1 MFSEKLNNAPMGY
14 TFDDFLMLPSV
25 SSVEP
30 KDVKTTTQISRNYR
44 INIPIISSAMD
55 TVTEAEMAIA
65 LAQEGGLGI
74 IHRNMTI
81 NEQINEIKKV
91 KRSGDLTIRDVITIS
106 PEASIKEA
114 QEIMDEEEISG
125 LPVVEEGIVVGI
137 ISRRDVKP
145 IINSDPQGKVSDIMT
160 EDVVTVSESTTPEE
174 ALDIAYENKVERLPV
189 VDDGVIVG
197 ILTMR
202 DILGT

>member
-1 MFSEKLNNAPMGY
+1 MFSEKLNKAPTGY
-14 TFDDFLMLPSV
+14 TFDDFMMLPSV

-30 KDVKTTTQISRNYR
+30 KDVETTTQVSTNYR

-55 TVTEAEMAIA
+55 TVTEGAMAIA
-65 LAQEGGLGI
+65 LAQEGGLGV

-91 KRSGDLTIRDVITIS
+91 KRSGDLTIRDVITID
-106 PEASIKEA
+106 PESSIKEA

-125 LPVVEEGIVVGI
+125 LPVVQEGIVVGI

-145 IINSDPQGKVSDIMT
+145 ILNSSIGYSI
-160 EDVVTVSESTTPEE
+160 
-174 ALDIAYENKVERLPV
+174 
-189 VDDGVIVG
+189 
-197 ILTMR
+197 
-202 DILGT
+202 

>member
-30 KDVKTTTQISRNYR
+30 KDVETTTQISRNYR

-65 LAQEGGLGI
+65 LAQEGGLGV

-81 NEQINEIKKV
+81 NEQINEIKRV
-91 KRSGDLTIRDVITIS
+91 KRSGDLTISDVITID
-106 PEASIKEA
+106 PDASIKEA

-125 LPVVEEGIVVGI
+125 LPVVQEGIV
-137 ISRRDVKP
+137 SW
-145 IINSDPQGKVSDIMT
+145 N
-160 EDVVTVSESTTPEE
+160 
-174 ALDIAYENKVERLPV
+174 NK
-189 VDDGVIVG
+189 
-197 ILTMR
+197 
-202 DILGT
+202 